1 MEESQDGLEL
11 ITLNKA
17 MRLHKDQFE
26 AKGTLP
32 HAFSIRVFCPLLR
45 FQSSNIRW
53 LQPL

>member
-32 HAFSIRVFCPLLR
+32 HAFAIRVFKAVTLVVYSHC
-45 FQSSNIRW
+45 N
-53 LQPL
+53 QPI